1 MKSVLRRDGDYPLC
15 WQQVALVA
23 VGGGKIFPDVL
34 SSFSNIFLIPPTLYR
49 AAAAAAVKP
58 DTGSPTKEEG
68 VFQEPDHLLQV

>member
-23 VGGGKIFPDVL
+23 VGGKIFPDVL

-49 AAAAAAVKP
+49 AAAVKP

-68 VFQEPDHLLQV
+68 VFQDPDHLLQV